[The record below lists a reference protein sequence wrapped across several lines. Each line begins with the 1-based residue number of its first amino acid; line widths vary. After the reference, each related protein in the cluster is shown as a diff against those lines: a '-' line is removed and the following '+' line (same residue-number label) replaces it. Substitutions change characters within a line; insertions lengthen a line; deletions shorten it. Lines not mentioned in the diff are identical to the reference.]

1 MEAIEVAQVRKVKQE
16 YLLNA
21 TSDLFVV
28 PSKISSID
36 NSAIDM
42 DTIANTNGV
51 FMKASKTIAII
62 IEAIVNEDTGDE

>member
-1 MEAIEVAQVRKVKQE
+1 MEAIEVAQARKVKQE
-16 YLLNA
+16 YLLNT
-21 TSDLFVV
+21 TSDLFAV
-28 PSKISSID
+28 PLKISSID

-42 DTIANTNGV
+42 DTMANTNGV